1 MRTKVLLCAA
11 ALAASL
17 ASSMAQVYSLNVVG
31 YVNVTLPANAFSLV
45 ANPFDATTG
54 GANPGM
60 DNLTNLFANAT
71 PNSTVQTFD
80 PTAASGA
87 GDWRDPLTFYGGT
100 TGWFPNSMNVL
111 PGQAVLYFNN
121 GPALSVT
128 FVGQVVQGPYT
139 VATMTSGSFNTIGLP
154 SPVGGDLTSS
164 SSLITNAFAAVNLV
178 AAVNDTVQKFDPA
191 AAAGAGDWTDPET
204 WYGGTTGW
212 FPGTMRASPAD
223 GFLYFRN
230 GANYT
235 WVSNFTVQ

>member
-17 ASSMAQVYSLNVVG
+17 ASSMAQNVYSLNVVG

-45 ANPFDATTG
+45 ANPLDATMG
-54 GANPGM
+54 GTNPGM

-71 PNSTVQTFD
+71 ANSTVQTFD
-80 PTAASGA
+80 PTAAFGA
-87 GDWRDPLTFYGGT
+87 GDWRDPLTFSGGA
-100 TGWFPNSMNVL
+100 TGWFPNSMNLV
-111 PGQAVLYFNN
+111 PGQGVLFFNN
-121 GPALSVT
+121 GPALNIT

-139 VATMTSGSFNTIGLP
+139 VATMTSGSFNTLGLP
-154 SPVGGDLTSS
+154 SPVGGDATTN
-164 SSLITNAFAAVNLV
+164 SSLVKVLSACGLAPAG
-178 AAVNDTVQKFDPA
+178 NDTIQKFDPTLA
-191 AAAGAGDWTDPET
+191 FGAGDWTDPET
-204 WYGGTTGW
+204 FYGGTTGW
-212 FPGTMRASPAD
+212 FPGTMLLKPAD